1 MKMFQVCSTQFNYKH
16 GKRMHFPFSIA
27 MLTAFLKRDEHT
39 SNSFE
44 FKKSFIFRDKIDEYV
59 EQSLDADILLCSCYT
74 WNWEITLHA
83 AKEIKK
89 RNPNCLII
97 LGGPQVPGRTEGFF
111 EKHPFV
117 DILVHGE
124 GELILFNI
132 FKEYLNGKDFSQ
144 VKGLETKNFR
154 NPPESRID
162 EEDLPSPYLTN
173 LIWELVDKDDSE
185 AWAVN
190 WETNRG
196 CPYECTFCDWGDA
209 AFNKTTRYAEEKL
222 FQEIEWFSKN
232 KLTYIECCDANFG
245 LFQDRDLRIAKK
257 LKESALK
264 TGYPKFFHSA
274 WAKFSSDK
282 IIPIAKELQEGGLL
296 RDVTLALQ
304 SLDETT
310 LEIVKR
316 ANLKFDKFSQ
326 LTKSFQENG
335 IPTYT
340 EIIRGLPGET
350 LESFKNGLEII
361 VSDGNIGTMYIY
373 NCAIYVNAPMNDPS
387 YKEQYKIK
395 TKKSPL
401 YTSHVIVPK
410 NDVPEFEEIVMSTLT
425 FTHKELKEMFH
436 YSWGVL
442 TFQVFGILNLISKYY
457 NKNYD
462 LKYMELIGLLLD
474 YCKSGDSL
482 FTKEFSIVQKYID
495 DGYDA
500 KGWNH
505 QDPKLG
511 ELVWPIEEASW
522 LRLTYDKETL
532 KDEIQKFVSYVE
544 NKKSFDTPK
553 QIIHDLINFQLFL
566 LTTRNEHEIKS
577 EEFEYSWK
585 DYFVTGSRLKQE
597 KQKFSYKNK
606 NPEKDPIIWGFNS
619 IWYGRA
625 TQQFKTLP
633 QNILSDYEQVISQQT
648 VKLATF
654 LSP

>member
-1 MKMFQVCSTQFNYKH
+1 
-16 GKRMHFPFSIA
+16 MHFPFSIA
-27 MLTAFLKRDEHT
+27 MLAAFSKRDPLIN
-39 SNSFE
+39 NSFE
-44 FKKSFIFRDKIDEYV
+44 FEKSFIFRDKINEYV
-59 EQSLDADILLCSCYT
+59 EQCIDADILLCSCYT
-74 WNWEITLHA
+74 WNWEITLHT

-97 LGGPQVPGRTEGFF
+97 LGGPQVPNLSEGFF
-111 EKHPFV
+111 EKHPYV
-117 DILVHGE
+117 NILVHGE
-124 GELILFNI
+124 GELSLYHLL
-132 FKEYLNGKDFSQ
+132 KEYLNKKDYTK
-144 VKGLETKNFR
+144 VKGIETKNFR
-154 NPPESRID
+154 NPPESRIN
-162 EEDLPSPYLTN
+162 EDNIPSPYLTN
-173 LIWELVDKDDSE
+173 LIWELVNKDDSE

-196 CPYECTFCDWGDA
+196 CPYGCTFCDWGDA

-222 FQEIEWFSKN
+222 FQEIDWFAKN

-245 LFQDRDLRIAKK
+245 LFQDRDFRIARK

-264 TGYPKFFHSA
+264 TGYPQFFHSA

-282 IIPIAKELQEGGLL
+282 IIPIAKELQAGGLL

-316 ANLKFDKFSQ
+316 ANIKFDKFSQ
-326 LTKSFQENG
+326 LTKTFQENN

-373 NCAIYVNAPMNDPS
+373 NCAIYINAPMNTPS

-401 YTSHVIVPK
+401 YTSHVLIPK
-410 NDVPEFEEIVMSTLT
+410 NDIIEYEEVVLSTSS
-425 FTHKELKEMFH
+425 FTHEELKEMFY

-442 TFQVFGILNLISKYY
+442 TFQVFGILDLISKYY

-462 LKYMELIGLLLD
+462 LKYLELIELLLD
-474 YCKSGDSL
+474 YCKKEDSL
-482 FTKEFSIVQKYID
+482 FSKEFFITQKYID
-495 DGYDA
+495 DGYEG
-500 KGWNH
+500 KSWNH

-522 LRLTYDKETL
+522 LRLTYDKDILNKEL
-532 KDEIQKFVSYVE
+532 QKFISYVE
-544 NKKSFDTPK
+544 NTKSFDTPK
-553 QIIHDLINFQLFL
+553 EVINDLIHFQLFL
-566 LTTRNEHEIKS
+566 LTTRNEPENKC
-577 EEFEYSWK
+577 EEFEYNWK
-585 DYFVTGSRLKQE
+585 DYFVTELSLKQE
-597 KQKFSYKNK
+597 NQKFSYKNK
-606 NPEKDPIIWGFNS
+606 NIEKDPIMWGYNS

-633 QNILSDYEQVISQQT
+633 QNILSGSEQTLSQESL
-648 VKLATF
+648 KPATL